1 MPAFEPTYYCRT
13 RKTYASCL
21 KSPPSMP
28 TLPSYYEN
36 QVSVYRQTHDYP
48 GIVTPKHNL
57 VLLNRQR
64 APPPVADCQLI
75 FVENTY
81 DQSTTVRVTQSTQ
94 TSDDTESLT
103 VEPSTPST
111 LSCAH
116 MPFPP
121 NDYPT
126 LFPAKLNPESRL
138 NFALYPVTRFQDW
151 YWEEIWTR
159 PTLVLDLYVKPREV
173 NLSHTH
179 HLPTST
185 YFQPETEF
193 IGIKYR
199 VTIEADRCHRSQA
212 LEVRKGDTVD
222 VCGTNRSHGR
232 YIVEACQLIRNGHA
246 YLAVHFHTFQEQGF
260 TDTRDPCHPSFILEV
275 PQSFCK
281 SPLMSHLQP
290 PIPRRVNTCKL
301 FNLLRRKTSSLTVLR
316 RRLTIPTS
324 LDLKKKDLVK
334 EA

>member
-13 RKTYASCL
+13 RKTYTSCL

-48 GIVTPKHNL
+48 GIVTHKHNL
-57 VLLNRQR
+57 VLLNRQC

-111 LSCAH
+111 PSCAH
-116 MPFPP
+116 TPFPP
-121 NDYPT
+121 NNYPT

-173 NLSHTH
+173 NLSHMH

-185 YFQPETEF
+185 YFHPETEF
-193 IGIKYR
+193 MGIKYC
-199 VTIEADRCHRSQA
+199 VTI
-212 LEVRKGDTVD
+212 G
-222 VCGTNRSHGR
+222 
-232 YIVEACQLIRNGHA
+232 
-246 YLAVHFHTFQEQGF
+246 
-260 TDTRDPCHPSFILEV
+260 
-275 PQSFCK
+275 
-281 SPLMSHLQP
+281 PLNIS
-290 PIPRRVNTCKL
+290 VY
-301 FNLLRRKTSSLTVLR
+301 V
-316 RRLTIPTS
+316 
-324 LDLKKKDLVK
+324 
-334 EA
+334 

>member
-1 MPAFEPTYYCRT
+1 MPTSKPTYHHRA

-21 KSPPSMP
+21 KGPLSMP

-36 QVSVYRQTHDYP
+36 QASVYRQTHDYHS
-48 GIVTPKHNL
+48 IATRKHHL
-57 VLLNRQR
+57 VLLNRRR

-111 LSCAH
+111 LSCTH

-151 YWEEIWTR
+151 YWKRYGPDPRLCSISMSR
-159 PTLVLDLYVKPREV
+159 PGK
-173 NLSHTH
+173 
-179 HLPTST
+179 
-185 YFQPETEF
+185 
-193 IGIKYR
+193 
-199 VTIEADRCHRSQA
+199 
-212 LEVRKGDTVD
+212 
-222 VCGTNRSHGR
+222 
-232 YIVEACQLIRNGHA
+232 
-246 YLAVHFHTFQEQGF
+246 
-260 TDTRDPCHPSFILEV
+260 
-275 PQSFCK
+275 
-281 SPLMSHLQP
+281 
-290 PIPRRVNTCKL
+290 
-301 FNLLRRKTSSLTVLR
+301 
-316 RRLTIPTS
+316 
-324 LDLKKKDLVK
+324 
-334 EA
+334 